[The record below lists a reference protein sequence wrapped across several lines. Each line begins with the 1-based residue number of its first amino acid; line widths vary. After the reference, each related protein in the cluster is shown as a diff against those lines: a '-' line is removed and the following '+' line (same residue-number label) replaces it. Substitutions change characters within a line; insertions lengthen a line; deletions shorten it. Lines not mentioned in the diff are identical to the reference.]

1 MWIQLQQGDVYAY
14 TANKEWI
21 ASQPT
26 VIFIHGVLNDH
37 SVWQTQSRYLAHH
50 GWNVLAIDLPGQ
62 GKSKGTPPASVEQA
76 SQAIIEIMDNL
87 KIEKASLV
95 GHSFGSLIA
104 LETASQIVNRIN
116 HLVLVGTAYPMKVSS
131 ALLDASINDPEKAIA
146 LVNQFSHSRL
156 ALSAHNQAAGLWTYG
171 AASALMRKTFKSNV
185 HTNVFY
191 TGFKA
196 CDSYSNGEKAAS
208 LIQAKTSFILGKQDQ
223 MTPAKAAQSLM
234 NQMKEPKVFQVD
246 AGHSL
251 MSEAPIEVLKALKQA
266 LL

>member
-1 MWIQLQQGDVYAY
+1 
-14 TANKEWI
+14 
-21 ASQPT
+21 
-26 VIFIHGVLNDH
+26 
-37 SVWQTQSRYLAHH
+37 
-50 GWNVLAIDLPGQ
+50 
-62 GKSKGTPPASVEQA
+62 
-76 SQAIIEIMDNL
+76 
-87 KIEKASLV
+87 
-95 GHSFGSLIA
+95 
-104 LETASQIVNRIN
+104 
-116 HLVLVGTAYPMKVSS
+116 MKVSS

-171 AASALMRKTFKSNV
+171 CASALMRKTFKSNT

-208 LIQAKTSFILGKQDQ
+208 VIQAKTSFILGKQDQ

-234 NQMKEPKVFQVD
+234 NQMKEPQVFQVD